1 MLFDIVSAGSLTGK
15 LGFKVE
21 VVSIN
26 VGKPASIKVQ
36 NKELFTGIAKSPVSS
51 DLHLSFIQLEGDGQ
65 ADLENHG
72 GADKALCA
80 YCHEHY
86 TYWEPLLGKRLDP
99 GAFGENITISGL
111 LESEVCIG
119 DTFLLG
125 DAIVQ
130 VAQPRQPCYKLAER
144 HAVPDFVMKVQITGY
159 SGYYFRVLQEGKL
172 PPNPQIQ
179 LISKQPLG
187 VTIEFVNRILYR
199 DKRNVEGIQRI
210 MAVSELSERL
220 RLSLNKRLQELEG

>member
-1 MLFDIVSAGSLTGK
+1 MLFDIVSAGTLTGK
-15 LGFKVE
+15 QGFTVE

-36 NKELFTGIAKSPVSS
+36 NKELFTGIVKSPVSS
-51 DLHLSFIQLEGDGQ
+51 DLYLSCIQLEGDGQ
-65 ADLENHG
+65 ADLEHHG
-72 GADKALCA
+72 GADKALCV

-125 DAIVQ
+125 NAWVQ

-144 HAVPDFVMKVQITGY
+144 HSVPDFVMKVQATGY

-179 LISKQPLG
+179 QISKQPMG
-187 VTIEFVNRILYR
+187 VTIEFVNKILYH
-199 DKRNVEGIQRI
+199 DKQNVEGIRRI
-210 MAVSELSERL
+210 MAVPELSERL